1 MSAKLE
7 FLSGKRKG
15 DVFELEDSSEEFG
28 IGNRKSAE
36 IRVRDPWI
44 SYKHAKICLDGG
56 QFFIED
62 LGSSNGTWV
71 DGQRIERRALE
82 PGMLLYL
89 GKTKI
94 KFLQERAAPAASP
107 SKGGAPA
114 AGQAWW
120 DKVIEVGVSE
130 GGEDA
135 QPSAALMAQLK
146 RLEAEA
152 SEERGMRRALERFLD
167 VPEGS
172 RLGDAAQAGAL
183 VREKAELEAKLKDLE
198 SGAGGTG
205 GAAIETAVAEATERL
220 RRDHMSQVVEL
231 EARAKQ
237 FESRAIDFEG
247 RLKGK
252 GESAKAELKRFKE
265 GYEAELEQLRTSLEE
280 ARGASG
286 AEAGSEQSAQLEKD
300 LAEARTKLREQE
312 ESLRTLKSELE
323 EARNASSGS
332 DDDPDELKSQVWAAV
347 EEATRWKELAR
358 QATDQLG
365 LAQAEA
371 QEARAKHDEV
381 VQEID
386 EISMEQIEI
395 EEELTAKVRLLKDL
409 LAAASGRSPE
419 EVEADLAEALAAE
432 EDQPDEHESD
442 ESDEH
447 ESDESRH

>member
-15 DVFELEDSSEEFG
+15 DVFEFDASGEEFG
-28 IGNRKSAE
+28 IGNRKSAQ

-56 QFFIED
+56 RFFIED

-71 DGQRIERRALE
+71 DGERIERRALE

-94 KFLQERAAPAASP
+94 KFLQEGPAPAQAAP
-107 SKGGAPA
+107 GG
-114 AGQAWW
+114 GQAWW
-120 DKVIEVGVSE
+120 DKVIEG
-130 GGEDA
+130 DA
-135 QPSAALMAQLK
+135 AQAPSSDAVQAQLK
-146 RLEAEA
+146 RLEAEV

-172 RLGDAAQAGAL
+172 QLGDAAQAGTLEA
-183 VREKAELEAKLKDLE
+183 EKRALEAKLEELE
-198 SGAGGTG
+198 GQGGSSAGGVE
-205 GAAIETAVAEATERL
+205 AAVAEATERL

-247 RLKGK
+247 RLKDRA
-252 GESAKAELKRFKE
+252 ESAKSELKRVKE

-280 ARGASG
+280 ARKSDGEGA
-286 AEAGSEQSAQLEKD
+286 ASEHSAQLEQD
-300 LAEARTKLREQE
+300 LTEARTQVRELE
-312 ESLRTLKSELE
+312 EALGGLKAELE
-323 EARNASSGS
+323 EARSAPSAEGAE
-332 DDDPDELKSQVWAAV
+332 DPDELKSQVWAAV
-347 EEATRWKELAR
+347 EEATRWKEEAR
-358 QATDQLG
+358 QAKDQLE

-371 QEARAKHDEV
+371 QAARAKHDEV

-395 EEELTAKVRLLKDL
+395 EEELNAKLGLLKERL
-409 LAAASGRSPE
+409 VAASGQSLKEVEAELAAA
-419 EVEADLAEALAAE
+419 LASQSDSE
-432 EDQPDEHESD
+432 D
-442 ESDEH
+442 ESDGE
-447 ESDESRH
+447 D